1 MKIEIFRGHRIA
13 LQSPKMPQLMSG
25 WITRAE
31 GTVIE
36 VTLNAPASV
45 AKDDTLIGS
54 VIYQQVN
61 AQFRC
66 KVCKLEDMVLE
77 VTIDSRINMAETEAD
92 SRLRTNLEQT
102 MILDGEQI
110 LVNVKDVS
118 IHGLGILAP
127 VPLNKGQAVEVLLD
141 IEGNE
146 VRLPCV
152 AKYVEKESDTSINF
166 RIGLRISTI
175 DRLTRAR
182 WNAFL
187 ASNDPELFG
196 LAQPA
201 A

>member
-13 LQSPKMPQLMSG
+13 LQSPKMPQLLSG

-36 VTLNAPASV
+36 VKLNNPSPVEAG
-45 AKDDTLIGS
+45 DILIGS

-66 KVCKLEDMVLE
+66 KAIKLEENLLE
-77 VTIDSRINMAETEAD
+77 ISIDSRINMADTDAD
-92 SRLRTNLEQT
+92 SRLQTNLEQT
-102 MILDGEQI
+102 LILDGEQI
-110 LVNVKDVS
+110 LVTVKDVS

-146 VRLPCV
+146 VRLPCT
-152 AKYVEKESDTSINF
+152 AKYVEKESEESINF
-166 RIGLRISTI
+166 RIGLRISAI

-187 ASNDPELFG
+187 ASGDPTLFG
-196 LAQPA
+196 LISPA